1 MKITRIKIENF
12 KSIKEIEFDLK
23 KYGSSYTTMLVGI
36 NESGKS
42 NILEAMSYLN
52 TPKDTFDYNVIHNQ
66 KDEDN
71 NPIDFWFSLAF
82 ERKQT
87 CVGEVRKGIENGEL
101 LDFEI
106 TNIVKIEAGGG
117 LECGG

>member
-1 MKITRIKIENF
+1 MKITKIKIENF

-52 TPKDTFDYNVIHNQ
+52 TPEGEFDYNVIHHQ

-71 NPIDFWFSLAF
+71 NPVFFPYIWYF
-82 ERKQT
+82 
-87 CVGEVRKGIENGEL
+87 
-101 LDFEI
+101 
-106 TNIVKIEAGGG
+106 NINTHTLKK
-117 LECGG
+117 